1 MKIFSVTILSEAK
14 RPQIGCLSLP
24 ACGRQEGRALELS
37 KKYFEQRRA
46 TLLKSSIEAPRPNG
60 RGFPEMKFL
69 F

>member
-46 TLLKSSIEAPRPNG
+46 TLLKSSIQ
-60 RGFPEMKFL
+60 
-69 F
+69 